1 MVVVACLQTGS
12 CRQRVHTGSAILQG
26 DRDIQEF
33 HRLPRRSISA
43 CRECRALRLKGRL
56 VRAGQCITGRR
67 TEQAAQGG
75 QQRSEKREA
84 VEFPFHDVILIVLG
98 RRVDR
103 TVLILLY
110 KCMVKITFSL
120 FRGPIL

>member
-1 MVVVACLQTGS
+1 MVVACLQTGS